1 MEKIRIKNTDMQQ
14 QFRGYVSEAVLWAA
28 MVGSKLR
35 ERTLLNRYIE
45 L

>member
-1 MEKIRIKNTDMQQ
+1 MEKIRIKNTDM
-14 QFRGYVSEAVLWAA
+14 FVSRLCFGGCPMGGHGW
-28 MVGSKLR
+28 GKLR